1 MNQEAISKMKD
12 YSIAMIDIQETTM
25 KSSLD
30 AFRKFAGH
38 DFTTYTSGASFIVS
52 ELSRY
57 ARKTVEDA
65 ASFVVPKT
73 EK

>member
-1 MNQEAISKMKD
+1 MLLCNINHINSNTTFKGGIMNQEAISKMKD

-52 ELSRY
+52 ELS
-57 ARKTVEDA
+57 
-65 ASFVVPKT
+65 
-73 EK
+73 